1 MDDFAITGNFVADIT
16 PPTILSL
23 NVLSQTALDVKFS
36 EAVETTSSQTLTNYF
51 ANNGIGSPST
61 AIRDAS
67 DFSLVHLTFATS
79 FTPNIQNTLNVNNVQ
94 DLSANIVQANS
105 SANFI
110 YYVPEGPLPS
120 DVVINEVLFHPE
132 TGGSEFVEIYNTS
145 QKIFDLKNI
154 FLYDAT
160 ASNPFYTISSGRV
173 FLPGDYVAITKN
185 VSDVSSRYTIENPG
199 SLIQVASM
207 PSYLDPGDAVTVVN
221 DSGLIL
227 DRLVY
232 SERWQFPLLNNYAGV
247 SIERLSANS
256 PTQDSTNWH
265 SAAESAGF
273 ATPGYKNSQYNDSQ
287 GGGSEVELEPE
298 IFSPDEDGKDDNVNI
313 HFHFSDPGYTA
324 NVKVYDV
331 KGRLV
336 RTLINN
342 EMIGNDGTFSWDGV
356 TDKKEKARIGIYLF
370 YVELFNLNGDTKTY
384 KRTCVLASRL

>member
-1 MDDFAITGNFVADIT
+1 
-16 PPTILSL
+16 
-23 NVLSQTALDVKFS
+23 
-36 EAVETTSSQTLTNYF
+36 
-51 ANNGIGSPST
+51 
-61 AIRDAS
+61 
-67 DFSLVHLTFATS
+67 
-79 FTPNIQNTLNVNNVQ
+79 VQ

-110 YYVPEGPLPS
+110 YYVPERPLPS

-132 TGGSEFVEIYNTS
+132 TGGSEFVEIYNAS
-145 QKIFDLKNI
+145 QKVLDLKNI

-160 ASNPFYTISSGRV
+160 ASNPLYTISSGRV

-185 VSDVSSRYTIENPG
+185 VSDVSNRYTIENPG

-207 PSYLDPGDAVTVVN
+207 PSYLDAGDGVTIVN
-221 DSGLIL
+221 DSDLIL

-247 SIERLSANS
+247 SIERLSANR

-287 GGGSEVELEPE
+287 GGGSEVEVEPE

-356 TDKKEKARIGIYLF
+356 TDKMEKARIGIYLF
-370 YVELFNLNGDTKTY
+370 YIELFNLNGDTKTY